1 MGAMNFTFFVSSGE
15 SKSSLTPLLRLLPYL
30 WPANSVELRIRVVI
44 SFLCLF
50 LSKIFNLLVP
60 FYFRDAVNALSF
72 EKENFIIVLPL
83 GILLAYGF
91 MRFLNVFFSEV
102 RIAIFAPVG
111 QHATRKIAVMVFK
124 HLHYLS
130 LRFHLA
136 RKTGGISRVI
146 ERGTG
151 GIENF
156 LWFFT
161 NNIAPALLEVTFV
174 TTAMWILY
182 GWKFAFITLIT
193 IAIYTIFTILTA
205 EWRTHYV
212 RKMNT
217 IQDQGNARSIDS
229 LLNYETVKYF
239 TNEDYETSRFDL
251 IQSHFEKSAILY
263 QSTLAVLNGGQ
274 GIIIAIGTT
283 LIMILA
289 AVGVVDQTLTVGDFV
304 LVNSYLLQAFI
315 PLGALGY
322 AYRIL
327 KQSLVDMEGMFSI
340 LDENAEIEDSPTA
353 RPIRISGGSI
363 EFRNVSFLYNP
374 NREILKDVS
383 FQIPAGKTMAIVGE
397 SGAGKST
404 ISRLLFR
411 FYDVTK
417 GTIIIDGQDIR
428 NLTQESLR
436 KTIGV
441 VPQDTVLFNDT
452 IYYNISYGDTEATTA
467 TIEKAAQH
475 AQIDNFIK
483 SLPEGYNTL
492 VGERGLKLSGGEKQ
506 RVAIARAF
514 LKNPAIFLFD
524 EATSS
529 LDTKTEKEIQKNLL
543 KISQNHTTLII
554 AHRLSTII
562 HADEI
567 LVLHEGKVV
576 ERGTHLFLLA
586 QQGYYADMWKH
597 QQDEAHKLKLV
608 E

>member
-1 MGAMNFTFFVSSGE
+1 MNFTSFVSYDP
-15 SKSSLTPLLRLLPYL
+15 KSSLTPLLRLLPYL
-30 WPANSVELRIRVVI
+30 WPANAVELKIRVII

-60 FYFRDAVNALSF
+60 LYFRDAVNALSF

-83 GILLAYGF
+83 GILLAYGA
-91 MRFLNVFFSEV
+91 MRILNAFFSEV
-102 RIAIFAPVG
+102 RVAIFAPVG
-111 QHATRKIAVMVFK
+111 QHATRKIAVMIFK
-124 HLHYLS
+124 HLHCLS

-136 RKTGGISRVI
+136 RRTGGISRVI

-156 LWFFT
+156 LWFST
-161 NNIAPALLEVTFV
+161 NNIAPAILEVIFM

-182 GWKFAFITLIT
+182 GWKFAFITLVTIT
-193 IAIYTIFTILTA
+193 IYTVFTILTT

-217 IQDQGNARSIDS
+217 IQDQGNARSIDA

-239 TNEDYETSRFDL
+239 TNEDYEASRFDL
-251 IQSHFEKSAILY
+251 IQSYFEKSAILY
-263 QSTLAVLNGGQ
+263 QSTLALLNGGQ

-283 LIMILA
+283 LIMILTA
-289 AVGVVDQTLTVGDFV
+289 TGVVHHTLTVGDFV

-327 KQSLVDMEGMFSI
+327 KQSLVDMEGMFSL
-340 LDENAEIEDSPTA
+340 LDENTEIEDRPTA
-353 RPIRISGGSI
+353 RPLKTSGGAI
-363 EFRNVSFLYNP
+363 EFRDVCFSYNP
-374 NREILKDVS
+374 NRKILKHVS

-411 FYDVTK
+411 FYDVTE
-417 GTIIIDGQDIR
+417 GAILIDGQDIR
-428 NLTQESLR
+428 DVTQASLR

-452 IYYNISYGDTEATTA
+452 IYYNISYGNPEATATA
-467 TIEKAAQH
+467 VEQAAQH
-475 AQIDNFIK
+475 AQIDTFINN
-483 SLPEGYNTL
+483 LPEGYNTL

-506 RVAIARAF
+506 RVAIARTL
-514 LKNPAIFLFD
+514 LKKPAIFLFD

>member
-1 MGAMNFTFFVSSGE
+1 MNFTSFVSSDDP
-15 SKSSLTPLLRLLPYL
+15 KSSLTPLFRLLPYL
-30 WPANSVELRIRVVI
+30 WPTDAVGLRLRVI
-44 SFLCLF
+44 SSFLCLF

-60 FYFRDAVNALSF
+60 LYFRDAVNALSL
-72 EKENFIIVLPL
+72 EKENFVVVLPL
-83 GILLAYGF
+83 GILLAYGA
-91 MRFLNVFFSEV
+91 MRILNAFFSEV
-102 RIAIFAPVG
+102 RVAIFAPVG
-111 QHATRKIAVMVFK
+111 QHATRKIAVMIFK
-124 HLHYLS
+124 HLHRLS

-136 RKTGGISRVI
+136 RRTGGISRVI

-156 LWFFT
+156 LWFST
-161 NNIAPALLEVTFV
+161 NNIAPAILEVMFM

-182 GWKFAFITLIT
+182 SWEFAFVTLVTITL
-193 IAIYTIFTILTA
+193 YTVFTILTT

-212 RKMNT
+212 REMNT
-217 IQDQGNARSIDS
+217 MQDQGNARSIDA

-239 TNEDYETSRFDL
+239 ANEDYEAKRFDV
-251 IQSHFEKSAILY
+251 IQSYFEKSAILY

-289 AVGVVDQTLTVGDFV
+289 AIGVVNQTLTVGDFV

-327 KQSLVDMEGMFSI
+327 KQSLVDMEGMFSL

-353 RPIRISGGSI
+353 QPLKISDGSI
-363 EFRNVSFLYNP
+363 EFRDVCFSYNP
-374 NREILKDVS
+374 NRKILKHVS

-411 FYDVTK
+411 FYDVTE
-417 GTIIIDGQDIR
+417 GAILIDGQDIW
-428 NLTQESLR
+428 NVTQASLR

-452 IYYNISYGDTEATTA
+452 IYYNISYGNPEATKA
-467 TIEKAAQH
+467 AVEKAAQH
-475 AQIDNFIK
+475 AQIDTFIK
-483 SLPEGYNTL
+483 SLPDGYDTL

-506 RVAIARAF
+506 RVAIARTL
-514 LKNPAIFLFD
+514 LKNPTIFLFD

-576 ERGTHLFLLA
+576 ERGTHKLLLA
-586 QQGYYADMWKH
+586 QQGSYAHMWKH
-597 QQDEAHKLKLV
+597 QQDEAHKSKLV

>member
-1 MGAMNFTFFVSSGE
+1 MNETSFVSSRAP
-15 SKSSLTPLLRLLPYL
+15 KLFLTPLLRLLPYL
-30 WPANSVELRIRVVI
+30 WPSDSLGLRIRVVV
-44 SFLCLF
+44 SLLCLL

-60 FYFRDAVNALSF
+60 LYFRDAVNILSL
-72 EKENFIIVLPL
+72 ENENVIIVLPL
-83 GILLAYGF
+83 GILLAYGA
-91 MRFLNVFFSEV
+91 MRILNAFFSEV

-111 QHATRKIAVMVFK
+111 QHATRKIAVMIFT
-124 HLHYLS
+124 HLHRLS

-136 RKTGGISRVI
+136 RRTGGISRII
-146 ERGTG
+146 ERGTS

-156 LWFFT
+156 LWFSA
-161 NNIAPALLEVTFV
+161 NNILPATLEVIFM
-174 TTAMWILY
+174 TTAMWLLY
-182 GWKFAFITLIT
+182 SWKFAFVTLAT
-193 IAIYTIFTILTA
+193 ISVYALFTILTT

-212 RKMNT
+212 RRMNT
-217 IQDQGNARSIDS
+217 MQDQGNTRSIDA

-239 TNEDYETSRFDL
+239 TNEDYEARRFDT
-251 IQSHFEKSAILY
+251 IQSSFEKSTILY
-263 QSTLAVLNGGQ
+263 QWSLAVLNGGQ

-289 AVGVVDQTLTVGDFV
+289 ATEVGDQNLTVGDFV

-322 AYRIL
+322 AYRTL
-327 KQSLVDMEGMFSI
+327 KQSLVDMEGMFSL
-340 LDENAEIEDSPTA
+340 LDENAEIQDSPTA
-353 RPIRISGGSI
+353 RPLKITAGEI
-363 EFRNVSFLYNP
+363 EFRDVFFSYNP
-374 NREILKDVS
+374 NRKILKHVS

-411 FYDVTK
+411 FYDVTE
-417 GTIIIDGQDIR
+417 GAILIDGQDIR
-428 NLTQESLR
+428 NVTQESLR

-452 IYYNISYGDTEATTA
+452 IYYNISYGYPEASA
-467 TIEKAAQH
+467 TDVEKAAQH
-475 AQIDNFIK
+475 AQIDTFIK
-483 SLPEGYNTL
+483 NLPEGYHTL

-506 RVAIARAF
+506 RVAIARTL
-514 LKNPAIFLFD
+514 LKNPTIFLFD

-529 LDTKTEKEIQKNLL
+529 LDTKTEKKIQTNLL

-567 LVLHEGKVV
+567 LVLHEGQIV
-576 ERGTHLFLLA
+576 ERGTHKFLLA
-586 QQGYYADMWKH
+586 QQGSYAHMWKH
-597 QQDEAHKLKLV
+597 QQDKEHNAPYPPT
-608 E
+608 

>member
-1 MGAMNFTFFVSSGE
+1 MA
-15 SKSSLTPLLRLLPYL
+15 PL
-30 WPANSVELRIRVVI
+30 

-60 FYFRDAVNALSF
+60 LYFRDAVNALSF

-83 GILLAYGF
+83 GIVLAYGA
-91 MRFLNVFFSEV
+91 MRILNAFFSEV

-124 HLHYLS
+124 HLHRLS

-136 RKTGGISRVI
+136 RRTGGISRVI

-156 LWFFT
+156 LWFST
-161 NNIAPALLEVTFV
+161 NNIAPAIVEVIFM

-182 GWKFAFITLIT
+182 NWKFAFITLVTIT
-193 IAIYTIFTILTA
+193 IYTVFTILTT

-217 IQDQGNARSIDS
+217 IQDQGNARSIDT

-239 TNEDYETSRFDL
+239 TNEDYEASRFDL

-289 AVGVVDQTLTVGDFV
+289 AMGVVDQTLTVGDFV

-363 EFRNVSFLYNP
+363 EFRNVSFSYNP
-374 NREILKDVS
+374 NRKILKDVS

-411 FYDVTK
+411 FYDITK
-417 GTIIIDGQDIR
+417 GTILIDGQDIR
-428 NLTQESLR
+428 NVTQESLR

-452 IYYNISYGDTEATTA
+452 IYYNISYGDPEATA
-467 TIEKAAQH
+467 AAIEKAAQH

-506 RVAIARAF
+506 RVAIARTL

-567 LVLHEGKVV
+567 LVLHKGKVV

-597 QQDEAHKLKLV
+597 QQDETQKLKLV